1 MKSIFSK
8 PKRKI
13 NDLNIYT
20 PFAESVIKDNLAYK
34 GTFYLYVVCKILGV
48 FISYYLWKA
57 IFLSSSKDVLGG
69 FTRQEMIT
77 YIFMSFV
84 CSNMVYISITTKI
97 GNDVVDGSI
106 AINLI
111 KPINYKLKLLSE
123 SIGELVYKF
132 IVPSLFMWIGLEI
145 YRVGSLGLSVTS
157 IKNVL
162 PFLISSLFSFIL
174 YFLFEFCFGMLA
186 FYSTYVWGMEIIKN
200 SILSFLTGQLIPLT
214 FFPGVIQRI
223 FDFMPFSSMNYIPV
237 MIYMGK
243 ITGRELLFSMGRQVL
258 WILILELLSCILW
271 RKVIRRI
278 SVMGG

>member
-1 MKSIFSK
+1 MKSIIVK
-8 PKRKI
+8 IKEKI
-13 NDLNIYT
+13 NDFNIYA
-20 PFAESVIKDNLAYK
+20 PFAECVIKDNLAYK

-48 FISYYLWKA
+48 FVSYYLWRA
-57 IFLSSSKDVLGG
+57 IFLSSSRDVLGG

-77 YIFMSFV
+77 YIFISFV
-84 CSNMVYISITTKI
+84 CSNMVYISMTTKI

-106 AINLI
+106 AMNLI

-132 IVPSLFMWIGLEI
+132 IVPSIFIWIGLEV
-145 YRVGSLGLSVTS
+145 YRVGFMGLPLTNISNMLLFLLSS
-157 IKNVL
+157 IL
-162 PFLISSLFSFIL
+162 SFML

-214 FFPGVIQRI
+214 FFPDVIQRV

-243 ITGRELLFSMGRQVL
+243 IEGSELYFAIGRQIL
-258 WILILELLSCILW
+258 WIIVLELLSCFLW
-271 RKVIRRI
+271 KKVTRRI
-278 SVMGG
+278 SVLGG